1 MNEQT
6 CEPLKTANI
15 YAEVKVKF
23 KDLELVTHDKE
34 RKLGK
39 HPHFQFG
46 EKDGQLYHHPRQKL
60 PKNELSVKYS
70 VR

>member
-34 RKLGK
+34 KKLGK
-39 HPHFQFG
+39 HPHF
-46 EKDGQLYHHPRQKL
+46 
-60 PKNELSVKYS
+60 
-70 VR
+70 